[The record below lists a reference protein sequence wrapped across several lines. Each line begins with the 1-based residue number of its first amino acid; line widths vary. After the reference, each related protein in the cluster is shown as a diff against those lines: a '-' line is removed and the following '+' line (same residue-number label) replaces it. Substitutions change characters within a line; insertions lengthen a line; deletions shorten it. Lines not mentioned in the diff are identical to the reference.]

1 MVLRV
6 VGIEKTFLSYLKY
19 PYSFIPQLDPFFP
32 SSLNRSTEESKLD
45 ISWQRA
51 WATQSPGATTDS
63 NAVPDSS
70 TSAHQGYLPVLHSR
84 PACWQ
89 SGSASSSCWL
99 QWEPN
104 SHLLGLHKPGD
115 LPKLKGDE
123 VSGHLAG
130 QGKNTLPSSIELPF
144 PPSHKQSASLG
155 SVSLTAKLCFLQES
169 SLTHLTRNKLLILS
183 FISI

>member
-6 VGIEKTFLSYLKY
+6 VGIEKTFLLSVKY
-19 PYSFIPQLDPFFP
+19 PHSFTPQQGPFSP
-32 SSLNRSTEESKLD
+32 VSYTEAPKNQSLAPPG
-45 ISWQRA
+45 RA

-63 NAVPDSS
+63 KAVPDLS
-70 TSAHQGYLPVLHSR
+70 TSAHQGYLPALRSR

-130 QGKNTLPSSIELPF
+130 QGKNRLPSSTELPF
-144 PPSHKQSASLG
+144 TPSHKQTASLG
-155 SVSLTAKLCFLQES
+155 SVPLTAKLCFLQES

>member
-1 MVLRV
+1 M
-6 VGIEKTFLSYLKY
+6 
-19 PYSFIPQLDPFFP
+19 
-32 SSLNRSTEESKLD
+32 
-45 ISWQRA
+45 
-51 WATQSPGATTDS
+51 DS
-63 NAVPDSS
+63 NAVPDLS
-70 TSAHQGYLPVLHSR
+70 TSAHQGYLPALHSR

-130 QGKNTLPSSIELPF
+130 QGRTKTGCHLLYNYL
-144 PPSHKQSASLG
+144 SHPATNKTASLG
-155 SVSLTAKLCFLQES
+155 SVPLYFEKLCFLQEY
-169 SLTHLTRNKLLILS
+169 SLTHLTKNNLLVIQHLNTNQVNNQVLLTLLS
-183 FISI
+183 LAVCQDMLPT